1 VESKLSQ
8 AINNDTTFISGHMP
22 TIQAGIK
29 AIRHDQD
36 RTQLDALK
44 AWIWPTDFVAQHSD
58 VLRRR
63 YEGTGQWF
71 LQTDEFVKWLD
82 MSSVHETLLCTG
94 MPGAGKTVL
103 AAVVNDH
110 LFTKVRNSTT
120 AVVWLYCS
128 YKSRTEQT
136 VDVLLSAILQQLVR
150 GGFPGAVKLMT
161 QLQQRYDRDPET
173 KLTRD
178 EILHTL
184 EAILAE
190 LKAVY
195 IVVDA
200 LDECSVEDGTRHELL
215 AHLDRLQSGAN
226 IRLMVT
232 SRHLP
237 DILERY
243 RTALRIEVRAQNQ
256 DVKHFLAGQLHR
268 LPRCMQRDADLQ
280 LMIQAKITE
289 AIGGM

>member
-1 VESKLSQ
+1 
-8 AINNDTTFISGHMP
+8 
-22 TIQAGIK
+22 
-29 AIRHDQD
+29 
-36 RTQLDALK
+36 
-44 AWIWPTDFVAQHSD
+44 
-58 VLRRR
+58 
-63 YEGTGQWF
+63 
-71 LQTDEFVKWLD
+71 
-82 MSSVHETLLCTG
+82 
-94 MPGAGKTVL
+94 
-103 AAVVNDH
+103 
-110 LFTKVRNSTT
+110 
-120 AVVWLYCS
+120 
-128 YKSRTEQT
+128 
-136 VDVLLSAILQQLVR
+136 
-150 GGFPGAVKLMT
+150 MT
-161 QLQQRYDRDPET
+161 
-173 KLTRD
+173 
-178 EILHTL
+178 TL